1 MTPHLREEIDYVV
14 KNLDRVRAQLR
25 FDTFKHKVACKIL
38 QEGTLLYGSEA
49 LFHGIK
55 QMLNDRGIP
64 EKLAHMEEQARL
76 FRISAE
82 AYLLKEEPNTIRER
96 SLDLF
101 YPTEESEEFE

>member
-1 MTPHLREEIDYVV
+1 
-14 KNLDRVRAQLR
+14 
-25 FDTFKHKVACKIL
+25 
-38 QEGTLLYGSEA
+38 
-49 LFHGIK
+49 
-55 QMLNDRGIP
+55 
-64 EKLAHMEEQARL
+64 MEEQARL